1 MGANNDIKCKRC
13 IIYKVTN
20 MFTELQLGCSVISP
34 CLQSCKWQVISAS
47 LTFLTTIDTYGMST
61 LKEKNTRVAKFD
73 KLSKSS
79 C

>member
-1 MGANNDIKCKRC
+1 M
-13 IIYKVTN
+13 IINAKDASYTKLQIC
-20 MFTELQLGCSVISP
+20 LQLGCSVISA

-47 LTFLTTIDTYGMST
+47 LTFLTTIDTYRVST
-61 LKEKNTRVAKFD
+61 LKEKSTRVAKFD